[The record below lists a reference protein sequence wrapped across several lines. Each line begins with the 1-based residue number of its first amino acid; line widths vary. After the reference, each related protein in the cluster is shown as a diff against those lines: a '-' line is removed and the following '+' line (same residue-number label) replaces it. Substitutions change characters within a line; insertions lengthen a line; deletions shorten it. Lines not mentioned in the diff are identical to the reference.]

1 MPFLDK
7 KIKLRLGLL
16 SLLSLIEQTISILF
30 LYLVGLMLDCINAKT
45 YSEFQKMLLII
56 LLLLPIQVLI
66 FYSVET
72 IRLSCRKE
80 YGRTLQCKLYDNIMQ
95 LSGINQ
101 KSINKERV
109 LNLYQT
115 QLENLKEYIIKISDK
130 PVNLC
135 IAALAAIIIARIS
148 LKLLIVSCIL
158 IPLSGYLFQ
167 RLMMPMQ
174 KESQRIIQKKEEI
187 NEIIRQ
193 VFKGFYIIKVFLLRT
208 FFEKYFQNH
217 ADNLKRQ
224 EEKKDKLDLSLG
236 RSYILLSYIPHL
248 LVPLY
253 GGYLGICGEITL
265 GGLIAVNMLIWYV
278 LNPIQSFLSIIR
290 EKKEIEPILELL
302 KEYDNENS
310 NDSYKFQPPI
320 LLPLREDTPAIE
332 MKKVN
337 FSYNQNQYIF
347 KNLNLHLFKGEA
359 LVLSGE
365 SGAGK
370 STLVKLLCGL
380 ESEYEGQILI
390 CGIPMCISTQRNL
403 QNQIAYVPQEP
414 YLFHGTIEENI
425 CLGKIV
431 TKAQL
436 EHAAVMAEA
445 HSFIM
450 DFEKG
455 YDTIIGEGGI
465 LLSGGQ
471 KKRIAIARALLKTES
486 PILLMD
492 EPMSALTQDM
502 AQKIIENIFL
512 HYQDRAILI
521 ISHKPEDFIKY
532 CPIVQLQNGKLQ
544 NLNEKVEGK

>member
-115 QLENLKEYIIKISDK
+115 QLEKLKEYIIKISDK

-135 IAALAAIIIARIS
+135 IAALAAIVIVRIS

-208 FFEKYFQNH
+208 F
-217 ADNLKRQ
+217 
-224 EEKKDKLDLSLG
+224 
-236 RSYILLSYIPHL
+236 
-248 LVPLY
+248 
-253 GGYLGICGEITL
+253 
-265 GGLIAVNMLIWYV
+265 
-278 LNPIQSFLSIIR
+278 
-290 EKKEIEPILELL
+290 
-302 KEYDNENS
+302 
-310 NDSYKFQPPI
+310 
-320 LLPLREDTPAIE
+320 
-332 MKKVN
+332 
-337 FSYNQNQYIF
+337 
-347 KNLNLHLFKGEA
+347 
-359 LVLSGE
+359 
-365 SGAGK
+365 
-370 STLVKLLCGL
+370 
-380 ESEYEGQILI
+380 
-390 CGIPMCISTQRNL
+390 
-403 QNQIAYVPQEP
+403 
-414 YLFHGTIEENI
+414 
-425 CLGKIV
+425 
-431 TKAQL
+431 
-436 EHAAVMAEA
+436 
-445 HSFIM
+445 
-450 DFEKG
+450 
-455 YDTIIGEGGI
+455 
-465 LLSGGQ
+465 
-471 KKRIAIARALLKTES
+471 
-486 PILLMD
+486 
-492 EPMSALTQDM
+492 
-502 AQKIIENIFL
+502 
-512 HYQDRAILI
+512 
-521 ISHKPEDFIKY
+521 
-532 CPIVQLQNGKLQ
+532 
-544 NLNEKVEGK
+544 